1 MDAESFE
8 RLEKGSEQD
17 IRSLYQVYFQ
27 PFVRFIRQ
35 TFRCNTERANDL
47 YPEAFSILYFNIK
60 QGKLKPPLKSTIQTY
75 INSTGWHLYH
85 RRYFDKYQRDK
96 LPEDQLVDHF
106 DVKTMADTALMQ
118 KDRAVHVK
126 KMLDTIGEPCKT
138 VLMEI
143 YFAETTYKNLAI
155 QMELPETTLR
165 KRKFDCLAKMR
176 LLFDEMKHAL

>member
-27 PFVRFIRQ
+27 PFVRYIRQ
-35 TFRCNTERANDL
+35 TFRCTSERATDL

-75 INSTGWHLYH
+75 INSIGWHLYH
-85 RRYFDKYQRDK
+85 RRYLDKYQRDK
-96 LPEDQLVDHF
+96 LPLDQLAENV
-106 DVKTMADTALMQ
+106 DVKAMADVTLLQ

-138 VLMEI
+138 MLMEI
-143 YFAETTYKNLAI
+143 YFSETNYKDLSVK
-155 QMELPETTLR
+155 MELPEATLR

-176 LLFDEMKHAL
+176 RLFDDFKFEL